1 MEPVIVFGL
10 ALGGLDH

>member
-1 MEPVIVFGL
+1 MEPAIVFGL